1 MENVKILRLIDLIND
16 IKKVDA
22 LVQLHSNLND
32 SKIIT
37 NQYVAKKEKLIG
49 YLIDELNAP
58 KIRSQNS
65 FLTIK
70 LIIDKFYSSLDDNTY
85 HGAFTKSDLL
95 ELEKAL

>member
-1 MENVKILRLIDLIND
+1 RVKNGQTI
-16 IKKVDA
+16 IKTTGFGGNS
-22 LVQLHSNLND
+22 L
-32 SKIIT
+32 KIIT

-70 LIIDKFYSSLDDNTY
+70 LIIDKFYSSFDDYTY
-85 HGAFTKSDLL
+85 HRAFTKSDLL